1 MRGLEKNKQSFWYA
15 LYERSEPI
23 LDEGGNEIGEK
34 PIYGNPIKESGN
46 ISEAIGSTEKALF
59 GINAVYTK
67 VINPMPDNFPMDENS
82 ILWIDTVPDISEN
95 GSTATAYDYVVTKVA
110 KSLNHKAYALKKVS
124 VSIGGDGV

>member
-46 ISEAIGSTEKALF
+46 ISEAIGSTEKAGF
-59 GINAVYTK
+59 PAAVPGNGEHQCGIYQ
-67 VINPMPDNFPMDENS
+67 
-82 ILWIDTVPDISEN
+82 
-95 GSTATAYDYVVTKVA
+95 
-110 KSLNHKAYALKKVS
+110 
-124 VSIGGDGV
+124 GD